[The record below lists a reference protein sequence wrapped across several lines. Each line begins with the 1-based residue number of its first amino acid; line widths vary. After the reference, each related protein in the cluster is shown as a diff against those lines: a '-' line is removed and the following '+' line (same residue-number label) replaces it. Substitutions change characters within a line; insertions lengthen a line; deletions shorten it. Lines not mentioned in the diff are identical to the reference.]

1 MKKWLYVILVVAI
14 LATSTTFAQQSGSRI
29 DGRWNVKVSGHPEM
43 SIVLEIKQD
52 GRKLTGNFMI
62 PDHGDL
68 DMVGEFEDGKIQL
81 NSTENAFAQLSLVGS
96 LNADGSLAGNLTST
110 MGDMNWTATRA
121 GGR

>member
-1 MKKWLYVILVVAI
+1 MKRWLYFILVVGI
-14 LATSTTFAQQSGSRI
+14 LAASNTYAQQSGSRI
-29 DGRWNVKVSGHPEM
+29 DGRWNVKVSGHPGM

-68 DMVGEFEDGKIQL
+68 EMVGEFADGKIQL
-81 NSTENAFAQLSLVGS
+81 NSTENAFAQLSLVGNLS
-96 LNADGSLAGNLTST
+96 SDGSLAGNLTST

-121 GGR
+121 AGR

>member
-1 MKKWLYVILVVAI
+1 MKKRLYFILVVGI
-14 LATSTTFAQQSGSRI
+14 LATSSIYAQHNGSRI

-68 DMVGEFEDGKIQL
+68 DMVGEFAEGKIQL
-81 NSTENAFAQLSLVGS
+81 NSTENAFAQLSLVGN
-96 LNADGSLAGNLTST
+96 LNADGSLGGNLTST
-110 MGDMNWTATRA
+110 MGDMNWTATRVA
-121 GGR
+121 GR

>member
-1 MKKWLYVILVVAI
+1 MKWLYVILVVGI
-14 LATSTTFAQQSGSRI
+14 LATSSTFAQQNGSRI

-68 DMVGEFEDGKIQL
+68 DMVGEFAEGKIQL
-81 NSTENAFAQLSLVGS
+81 NSTENAFAQLSLVGN
-96 LNADGSLAGNLTST
+96 LNADGSLGGNLTST
-110 MGDMNWTATRA
+110 MGDMNWTATRVA
-121 GGR
+121 GR